1 MDWINGKPGGAL
13 FQRKSG
19 NQNKCAYYVVFNNTN
34 PKMTKYFSFNTY
46 GSEDEALI
54 AAENFR
60 RQKSLEL
67 GLTRNMYRRL
77 PDDIY
82 WNDDPSNFP
91 KTKNTY
97 EVHIKSKNEDIY
109 TLVDESD
116 LEEIE
121 KNTLCV
127 TKSGRTTAKQ
137 YVNISSKGTREDK
150 KNGNVLFKGLHTHL
164 LNVNMV
170 DHINRNP
177 MDNRRCNLRET
188 TPKKNNNNKGN
199 VHKGNSGI
207 LGVRF
212 CQKDESWQAR
222 IKQDDKEYSKSFS
235 VKKYGYEEAKQMA
248 IIARMEFNKNF
259 NCENG

>member
-1 MDWINGKPGGAL
+1 MDWQCGKVAG
-13 FQRKSG
+13 SIVESS
-19 NQNKCAYYVVFNNTN
+19 NYYIIKFNNN
-34 PKMTKYFSFNTY
+34 IEY
-46 GSEDEALI
+46 GRIFKSNYDNALKT
-54 AAENFR
+54 AEEFR

-82 WNDDPSNFP
+82 WKDDPKNFP
-91 KTKNTY
+91 KTKNSY
-97 EVHIKSKNEDIY
+97 EVHIKYKDNDVY
-109 TLVDESD
+109 TLVDECD
-116 LEEIE
+116 LDEIN

-127 TKSGRTTAKQ
+127 TKNGTNLNAKHYVLISG
-137 YVNISSKGTREDK
+137 KGSREDK
-150 KNGNVLFKGLHTHL
+150 KNGKVLCKGLHTHL

-199 VHKGNSGI
+199 VHKGKSGI

-222 IKQDDKEYSKSFS
+222 IKQDDKEHSKSFS

-248 IIARMEFNKNF
+248 IIARTEFIKIF